1 MPGPFLS
8 LTPALEA
15 QLRAWL
21 DEDLGRGDLTAPAL
35 AGRPAPLG
43 LQGGGCAVRR
53 AVGLIV
59 RLPPAYIHQANSR
72 D

>member
-35 AGRPAPLG
+35 AGRPAHWVCKAEVVLCGGPL
-43 LQGGGCAVRR
+43 A
-53 AVGLIV
+53 
-59 RLPPAYIHQANSR
+59 S
-72 D
+72 

>member
-8 LTPALEA
+8 FTPALEA

-35 AGRPAPLG
+35 AGRPARAHWVSKAEGVLC
-43 LQGGGCAVRR
+43 GGSLA
-53 AVGLIV
+53 L
-59 RLPPAYIHQANSR
+59 
-72 D
+72 

>member
-8 LTPALEA
+8 FTPALEA

-35 AGRPAPLG
+35 AGRPARALRH
-43 LQGGGCAVRR
+43 AARR
-53 AVGLIV
+53 AA
-59 RLPPAYIHQANSR
+59 RAPAPAV
-72 D
+72 

>member
-8 LTPALEA
+8 FTPALEV

-35 AGRPAPLG
+35 AGWPARAHWVSKAEGVLCGGPLA
-43 LQGGGCAVRR
+43 L
-53 AVGLIV
+53 
-59 RLPPAYIHQANSR
+59 
-72 D
+72 